1 MKKLKRYILI
11 CLGLILSLQSYG
23 SKSLFITHV
32 TITTYN
38 AVRSQCD
45 RSPLITADGTK
56 IDHRKVKS
64 GEQRIVAISRD
75 LLYAIPL
82 GSVIYVEG
90 YGRYEVRDTMN
101 SRFKHRIDILQHSSK
116 KNFKKNNIKIKLVKK
131 PPIKKKNKN
140 RKNSRFA

>member
-1 MKKLKRYILI
+1 MKKLKKCILI
-11 CLGLILSLQSYG
+11 GLGLILSLQSYG
-23 SKSLFITHV
+23 NKSLFTTHV

-56 IDHRKVKS
+56 IDHNKVKN
-64 GEQRIVAISRD
+64 GEQKIVAISRD

-82 GSVIYVEG
+82 GSIIDIEG

-101 SRFKHRIDILQHSSK
+101 SRFNHSIDILQHSSK

-131 PPIKKKNKN
+131 PPIKKNKN
-140 RKNSRFA
+140 RV

>member
-23 SKSLFITHV
+23 SKSLFTTHV

-38 AVRSQCD
+38 AVMSQCD

-101 SRFKHRIDILQHSSK
+101 SRFKHSIDILQHSSK

-131 PPIKKKNKN
+131 PPIKKNKN
-140 RKNSRFA
+140 RRFI

>member
-23 SKSLFITHV
+23 SKSLFTTHV

-82 GSVIYVEG
+82 GSIIDIEG
-90 YGRYEVRDTMN
+90 YGKYEVRDTMN

-116 KNFKKNNIKIKLVKK
+116 KNFKKDKIKIKLVRK
-131 PPIKKKNKN
+131 PIKKNKD
-140 RKNSRFA
+140 RRFI

>member
-11 CLGLILSLQSYG
+11 GLGLILSLQSYG
-23 SKSLFITHV
+23 SKSLFTTHV

-56 IDHRKVKS
+56 IDNRKVKS
-64 GEQRIVAISRD
+64 GEQKIVAISRD

-82 GSVIYVEG
+82 GSLIYVEG
-90 YGRYEVRDTMN
+90 HGYYEVRDTMN

-116 KNFKKNNIKIKLVKK
+116 KNFKKDKIKIKLVRK
-131 PPIKKKNKN
+131 PIKKNKD
-140 RKNSRFA
+140 RRFI

>member
-23 SKSLFITHV
+23 SKSLFTTHV

-38 AVRSQCD
+38 AVMSQCD

-64 GEQRIVAISRD
+64 GQQRIVAISRD

-90 YGRYEVRDTMN
+90 HGYYEVRDTMN

-116 KNFKKNNIKIKLVKK
+116 KNFKKDKIKIKLVKK
-131 PPIKKKNKN
+131 PIKKNKD
-140 RKNSRFA
+140 RRFI

>member
-1 MKKLKRYILI
+1 MKKCVLI
-11 CLGLILSLQSYG
+11 GLGIMLSLHSYG
-23 SKSLFITHV
+23 GKQQFITHV

-56 IDHRKVKS
+56 IDQRKVKS
-64 GEQRIVAISRD
+64 GEQKIVAISRD

-82 GSVIYVEG
+82 GSIIDIEG
-90 YGRYEVRDTMN
+90 YGKYEVRDTMN

-116 KNFKKNNIKIKLVKK
+116 KNFKKDKIKIKLVRK
-131 PPIKKKNKN
+131 PIKKNKD
-140 RKNSRFA
+140 RRFI

>member
-1 MKKLKRYILI
+1 MKKLKKCVLI
-11 CLGLILSLQSYG
+11 GLGIMLSLHSYG
-23 SKSLFITHV
+23 GKQQFITHV

-56 IDHRKVKS
+56 IDHNKVKS
-64 GEQRIVAISRD
+64 GEQKIVAISRD

-90 YGRYEVRDTMN
+90 HGYYEVRDTMN

-116 KNFKKNNIKIKLVKK
+116 KNFKKDKIKIKLVRK
-131 PPIKKKNKN
+131 PIKKNKD
-140 RKNSRFA
+140 RRFI

>member
-1 MKKLKRYILI
+1 MKKLKKCILI
-11 CLGLILSLQSYG
+11 GLGLILSLQSYG
-23 SKSLFITHV
+23 SKSLFTTHV

-38 AVRSQCD
+38 AVMSQCD

-64 GEQRIVAISRD
+64 GEQKIVAISRD

-90 YGRYEVRDTMN
+90 HGYYEVRDTMN

-116 KNFKKNNIKIKLVKK
+116 KNFKKDKIKIKLVRK
-131 PPIKKKNKN
+131 PIKKNKD
-140 RKNSRFA
+140 RRFI

>member
-23 SKSLFITHV
+23 SKSLFTTHV

-56 IDHRKVKS
+56 IDNRKVKS
-64 GEQRIVAISRD
+64 GEQKIVAISRD

-82 GSVIYVEG
+82 GSLIYVEG
-90 YGRYEVRDTMN
+90 HGYYEVRDTMN

-116 KNFKKNNIKIKLVKK
+116 KNFKKDKIKIKLVRK
-131 PPIKKKNKN
+131 PIKKKNKN
-140 RKNSRFA
+140 RKK

>member
-1 MKKLKRYILI
+1 MKKLKKCVLI
-11 CLGLILSLQSYG
+11 GLGLILSLQSYG
-23 SKSLFITHV
+23 GKQQFITHV

-56 IDHRKVKS
+56 IDHNKLKS
-64 GEQRIVAISRD
+64 GEQKIVAISRD

-82 GSVIYVEG
+82 GSLIYVEG
-90 YGRYEVRDTMN
+90 HGYYEVRDTMN

-116 KNFKKNNIKIKLVKK
+116 KNFKKDKIKIKLVRK
-131 PPIKKKNKN
+131 PIKKNKD
-140 RKNSRFA
+140 RRFI

>member
-1 MKKLKRYILI
+1 MKKLKIYILI

-23 SKSLFITHV
+23 SKSLFTTHV

-56 IDHRKVKS
+56 IDHNKVKS
-64 GEQRIVAISRD
+64 GEQKIVAISRD

-82 GSVIYVEG
+82 GSLIYVEG
-90 YGRYEVRDTMN
+90 HGYYEVRDTMN

-116 KNFKKNNIKIKLVKK
+116 KNFKKDKIKIKLVRK
-131 PPIKKKNKN
+131 PIKKNKD
-140 RKNSRFA
+140 RRFI

>member
-23 SKSLFITHV
+23 SKSLFTTHV

-90 YGRYEVRDTMN
+90 HGYYEVRDTMN

-116 KNFKKNNIKIKLVKK
+116 KNFKKDKIKIKLVSK
-131 PPIKKKNKN
+131 PIKKNKD
-140 RKNSRFA
+140 RRFI

>member
-23 SKSLFITHV
+23 SKSLFTTHV

-56 IDHRKVKS
+56 IDHNKVKS
-64 GEQRIVAISRD
+64 GKQRIVAISRD

-82 GSVIYVEG
+82 GSIIDIEG
-90 YGRYEVRDTMN
+90 YGKYEVRDTMN
-101 SRFKHRIDILQHSSK
+101 SRFKHSIDILQHSSK
-116 KNFKKNNIKIKLVKK
+116 KNFKKNNIKIKLVRK
-131 PPIKKKNKN
+131 PIKKNKN
-140 RKNSRFA
+140 RRFI

>member
-23 SKSLFITHV
+23 SKSLFTTHV

-38 AVRSQCD
+38 AVMSQCD

-82 GSVIYVEG
+82 GSIIDIEG

-116 KNFKKNNIKIKLVKK
+116 KNFKKDKIKIKLVRK
-131 PPIKKKNKN
+131 PIKKNKD
-140 RKNSRFA
+140 RRFI

>member
-1 MKKLKRYILI
+1 MKKLKKCILI
-11 CLGLILSLQSYG
+11 GLGLILSLQSYG

-64 GEQRIVAISRD
+64 GKQRIVAISRD

-131 PPIKKKNKN
+131 PPIKKKQKQK
-140 RKNSRFA
+140 KNSRFA

>member
-23 SKSLFITHV
+23 SKSLFTTHV

-38 AVRSQCD
+38 AVMSQCD

-64 GEQRIVAISRD
+64 GQQRIAAISRD

-82 GSVIYVEG
+82 GSLIYVEG
-90 YGRYEVRDTMN
+90 HGYYEVRDTMN

-116 KNFKKNNIKIKLVKK
+116 KNFKKDKIKIKLVRK
-131 PPIKKKNKN
+131 PIKKNKD
-140 RKNSRFA
+140 RRFI

>member
-23 SKSLFITHV
+23 SKSLFTTHV

-64 GEQRIVAISRD
+64 GEQKIVAISRD

-82 GSVIYVEG
+82 GSLIDIEG
-90 YGRYEVRDTMN
+90 YGKYEVRDTMN
-101 SRFKHRIDILQHSSK
+101 SRFKHSIDILQHSSK

-131 PPIKKKNKN
+131 PPIKKNKN
-140 RKNSRFA
+140 RV

>member
-23 SKSLFITHV
+23 SKSLFTTHV

-56 IDHRKVKS
+56 IDHNKVKS
-64 GEQRIVAISRD
+64 GKQRIVAISRD

-82 GSVIYVEG
+82 GSIIDIEG
-90 YGRYEVRDTMN
+90 YGKYEVRDTMN
-101 SRFKHRIDILQHSSK
+101 SRFNHSIDILQHSSK
-116 KNFKKNNIKIKLVKK
+116 KNFKKDKIKIKLVRK
-131 PPIKKKNKN
+131 PIKKNKD
-140 RKNSRFA
+140 RRFI

>member
-23 SKSLFITHV
+23 SKSLFTTHV

-82 GSVIYVEG
+82 GSIIDIEG
-90 YGRYEVRDTMN
+90 YGKYEVRDTMN
-101 SRFKHRIDILQHSSK
+101 SRFKHSIDILQHSSK
-116 KNFKKNNIKIKLVKK
+116 KNFKKNNIKIKLVRK
-131 PPIKKKNKN
+131 PIKKNKN
-140 RKNSRFA
+140 RRFI

>member
-1 MKKLKRYILI
+1 MNKVKKCVLI
-11 CLGLILSLQSYG
+11 GLGTMLSLHSYG
-23 SKSLFITHV
+23 GKQQFITHV

-82 GSVIYVEG
+82 GSLIYVEG
-90 YGRYEVRDTMN
+90 HGYYEVRDTMN

-116 KNFKKNNIKIKLVKK
+116 KNFKKDKIKIKLVRK
-131 PPIKKKNKN
+131 PIKKNKD
-140 RKNSRFA
+140 RRFI

>member
-23 SKSLFITHV
+23 SKSLFTTHV

-38 AVRSQCD
+38 AVMSQCD

-64 GEQRIVAISRD
+64 GQQRIVAISRD

-90 YGRYEVRDTMN
+90 HGRYEVRDTMN

-116 KNFKKNNIKIKLVKK
+116 KNFKKYNIKIKLVRK
-131 PPIKKKNKN
+131 PIKKNKD
-140 RKNSRFA
+140 RRFI

>member
-56 IDHRKVKS
+56 IDHNKVKS
-64 GEQRIVAISRD
+64 GEQKIVAISRD

-82 GSVIYVEG
+82 GSLIYVEG
-90 YGRYEVRDTMN
+90 YGKYEVRDTMN

-116 KNFKKNNIKIKLVKK
+116 KNFKKDKIKIKLVRK
-131 PPIKKKNKN
+131 PIKKNKD
-140 RKNSRFA
+140 RRFI

>member
-23 SKSLFITHV
+23 NKSLFITHV

-45 RSPLITADGTK
+45 SSPLITADGTK
-56 IDHRKVKS
+56 IDHRKLKS

-82 GSVIYVEG
+82 GSIIDIEG
-90 YGRYEVRDTMN
+90 YGKYEVRDTMN
-101 SRFKHRIDILQHSSK
+101 SRFKHSIDILQHSSK

-131 PPIKKKNKN
+131 TTN
-140 RKNSRFA
+140 

>member
-23 SKSLFITHV
+23 NKSLFITHV

-56 IDHRKVKS
+56 IDHRKLKS

-82 GSVIYVEG
+82 GSVIDIEG
-90 YGRYEVRDTMN
+90 YGKYEVRDTMN

-131 PPIKKKNKN
+131 PPIKKNKN
-140 RKNSRFA
+140 RRFI

>member
-23 SKSLFITHV
+23 SKSLFTTHV

-82 GSVIYVEG
+82 GSLIYVEG
-90 YGRYEVRDTMN
+90 HGYYEVRDTMN

-116 KNFKKNNIKIKLVKK
+116 KNFKKDKIKISLVKK
-131 PPIKKKNKN
+131 PIKKKQK
-140 RKNSRFA
+140 

>member
-23 SKSLFITHV
+23 SKSLFTTHV

-45 RSPLITADGTK
+45 RSPLVTADGTK

-90 YGRYEVRDTMN
+90 HGYYEVRDTMN

-116 KNFKKNNIKIKLVKK
+116 KNFKKDKIKISLVKK
-131 PPIKKKNKN
+131 PIKKKQK
-140 RKNSRFA
+140 

>member
-23 SKSLFITHV
+23 SKSLFTTHV

-38 AVRSQCD
+38 AVMSQCD

-56 IDHRKVKS
+56 IDHRKLKS

-82 GSVIYVEG
+82 GSIIDIEG

-101 SRFKHRIDILQHSSK
+101 SRFKHSIDILQHSSK

-131 PPIKKKNKN
+131 PPIKKNKN
-140 RKNSRFA
+140 RRFI

>member
-23 SKSLFITHV
+23 SKSLFTTHV

-64 GEQRIVAISRD
+64 GKQRIVAISRD

-82 GSVIYVEG
+82 GSIIDIEG

-116 KNFKKNNIKIKLVKK
+116 KNFKKDMIKIKLVRK
-131 PPIKKKNKN
+131 PIKKNKN
-140 RKNSRFA
+140 RRFI

>member
-23 SKSLFITHV
+23 SKSLFTTHV

-64 GEQRIVAISRD
+64 GKQRIVAISRD

-82 GSVIYVEG
+82 GSIIDIEG

-116 KNFKKNNIKIKLVKK
+116 KNFKKDKIKIKLVKK

-140 RKNSRFA
+140 RKK

>member
-1 MKKLKRYILI
+1 MKKLKKCILI
-11 CLGLILSLQSYG
+11 GLGLILSLQSYG
-23 SKSLFITHV
+23 NKSLFITHV

-56 IDHRKVKS
+56 IDNRKLKS

-90 YGRYEVRDTMN
+90 YGKYEVRDTMN

-140 RKNSRFA
+140 RKK

>member
-23 SKSLFITHV
+23 SKSLFTTHV

-38 AVRSQCD
+38 AVMSQCD

-64 GEQRIVAISRD
+64 GEQKIVAISRD

-82 GSVIYVEG
+82 GSLIYVEG
-90 YGRYEVRDTMN
+90 HGYYEVRDTMN

-116 KNFKKNNIKIKLVKK
+116 KNFKKDKIKIKLVRK
-131 PPIKKKNKN
+131 PIKKNKD
-140 RKNSRFA
+140 RRFI

>member
-64 GEQRIVAISRD
+64 GEQKIVAISRD

-82 GSVIYVEG
+82 GSIIDIEG

-116 KNFKKNNIKIKLVKK
+116 KNFKKDKIKIKLVRK
-131 PPIKKKNKN
+131 PIKKNKD
-140 RKNSRFA
+140 RRFI

>member
-23 SKSLFITHV
+23 SKSLFTTHV

-56 IDHRKVKS
+56 IDHRKLKS
-64 GEQRIVAISRD
+64 GKQRIVAISRD

-82 GSVIYVEG
+82 GSLIYVEG
-90 YGRYEVRDTMN
+90 HGYYEVRDTMN

-116 KNFKKNNIKIKLVKK
+116 KNFKKDKIKIKLVRK
-131 PPIKKKNKN
+131 PIKKNKD
-140 RKNSRFA
+140 RRFI

>member
-1 MKKLKRYILI
+1 MKKLKKCILI
-11 CLGLILSLQSYG
+11 GLGLILSLQSYG
-23 SKSLFITHV
+23 SKSLFTTHV

-82 GSVIYVEG
+82 GSLIYVEG
-90 YGRYEVRDTMN
+90 HGYYEVRDTMN

-116 KNFKKNNIKIKLVKK
+116 KNFKKDKIKIKLVRK
-131 PPIKKKNKN
+131 PIKKNKD
-140 RKNSRFA
+140 RRFI

>member
-1 MKKLKRYILI
+1 MKKLKKYILI

-23 SKSLFITHV
+23 SKSFFTTHV

-38 AVRSQCD
+38 AVMSQCD

-90 YGRYEVRDTMN
+90 HGYYEVRDTMN

-116 KNFKKNNIKIKLVKK
+116 KNFKKDKIKIKLVRK
-131 PPIKKKNKN
+131 PIKKNKN
-140 RKNSRFA
+140 RRFI

>member
-1 MKKLKRYILI
+1 MKKLKKCILI
-11 CLGLILSLQSYG
+11 GLGLILSLQSYG
-23 SKSLFITHV
+23 SKQQFITHV

-56 IDHRKVKS
+56 IDHNKVKS
-64 GEQRIVAISRD
+64 GEQKIVAISRD

-90 YGRYEVRDTMN
+90 HGYYEVRDTMN

-131 PPIKKKNKN
+131 PLIKKKNKN
-140 RKNSRFA
+140 RKK

>member
-23 SKSLFITHV
+23 SKSLFTTHV

-64 GEQRIVAISRD
+64 GQQRIVAISRD
-75 LLYAIPL
+75 LLHAIPL
-82 GSVIYVEG
+82 GSIIDIEG

-101 SRFKHRIDILQHSSK
+101 GRFNHSIDILQHPSK
-116 KNFKKNNIKIKLVKK
+116 KNFKKNNIKIKLVSK
-131 PPIKKKNKN
+131 PIKKNKN
-140 RKNSRFA
+140 RV

>member
-23 SKSLFITHV
+23 SKSLFTTHV

-64 GEQRIVAISRD
+64 GQQRIVAISRD

-82 GSVIYVEG
+82 GSIIDIEG

-101 SRFKHRIDILQHSSK
+101 SRFKHSIDILQHSSK
-116 KNFKKNNIKIKLVKK
+116 KNFKKDKIKIKLVRK
-131 PPIKKKNKN
+131 PIKKNKN
-140 RKNSRFA
+140 RGFI